1 MYMNNFEFYNPV
13 RIIFGR
19 GSIARLSSQIPA
31 SSKVL
36 MVYGGGSIK
45 KNGVYEQ
52 VKDALKDYE
61 VIEFSGIEP
70 NPKYETCMDAI
81 AICRDQQVD
90 YIVSVGGGS
99 VLDAS
104 KFIAAGSKYAG
115 DDPWD
120 LPAKGA
126 EVKDAIPLGCVMT
139 LPATGSEMNAGAV
152 ISRISTSEKLY
163 FGSDKV
169 YPRFSILDPSTTFS
183 LPPRQTANGIV
194 DVFVHVLEQYAT
206 FPGQAPLQDRF
217 AESIMLTLVEAAAK
231 IAENPE
237 DYDARADVM
246 WCATQALNGN
256 IGLGV
261 PQDWSTHNIGHELTA
276 FYGLDHA
283 QTLAVLWPGVARFN
297 LANKQEKLAQ
307 MGRRVWGLS
316 GSDEQVADACI
327 DRTEEFFA
335 QVGMAT
341 KLSAYQVDAVEA
353 GAKIRERFTQRG
365 VMAQGERGN
374 LTPEIVEQIIV
385 ARA

>member
-1 MYMNNFEFYNPV
+1 MNNFEFYNPV

-19 GSIARLSSQIPA
+19 GSIAQLSSQIP
-31 SSKVL
+31 SGSTVL

-45 KNGVYEQ
+45 SNGVYDQ
-52 VKDALKDYE
+52 VKAALADYK
-61 VIEFSGIEP
+61 ILEFSGIEP
-70 NPKYETCMDAI
+70 NPKYETCMRAI
-81 AICRDQQVD
+81 SLCSAQQVD
-90 YIVSVGGGS
+90 YILSVGGGS

-104 KFIAAGSKYAG
+104 KFIAAGAKYAG
-115 DDPWD
+115 GDPWD
-120 LPAKGA
+120 LLAKGA
-126 EVKDAIPLGCVMT
+126 AVNDAIPLGCVLT

-194 DVFVHVLEQYAT
+194 DIFVHVLEQYAT
-206 FPGQAPLQDRF
+206 FPGNAPVQDRF
-217 AESIMLTLVEAAAK
+217 AEAIMLTLVESAEK
-231 IAENPE
+231 IAVNSQ
-237 DYDARADVM
+237 DYDARANVM

-297 LANKQEKLAQ
+297 LAHKQAKLAQ
-307 MGRRVWGLS
+307 MGRRVWGLT
-316 GSDEQVADACI
+316 GGDESVAEQCI
-327 DRTEEFFA
+327 ERTEAFFA
-335 QVGMAT
+335 QVGVPT
-341 KLSAYQVDAVEA
+341 KLRDYQVDAVEA
-353 GAKIRERFTQRG
+353 GAKIRARFTQRG
-365 VMAQGERGN
+365 VLTQGERGN